1 MNDVFY
7 ICDRKKC
14 EPCYSACRHTTDITH
29 ALNFEKDD
37 DMLGYVEKDKE
48 DQNMSKADVNYYETK
63 EGTVKKF
70 EEELKD
76 WLMNRE
82 NMEQQFYTSTIHIL
96 NRNDICTFD
105 QLRHAIEHPKKTI
118 WYFDLRGIGPSKAIC
133 LERFVSYKLGKPI
146 PHKDPT
152 IEELKAQI
160 NELNREINQ
169 LRKGRSTNA

>member
-7 ICDRKKC
+7 ICDREKC
-14 EPCYSACRHTTDITH
+14 ENCFSECKHTTDITH
-29 ALNFEKDD
+29 ALNFEKLFDGVY
-37 DMLGYVEKDKE
+37 MEKEE
-48 DQNMSKADVNYYETK
+48 DLSMSKADVNYYETK
-63 EGTVKKF
+63 EGTIKKF

-82 NMEQQFYTSTIHIL
+82 NMDQQFYTSTIHML
-96 NRNDICTFD
+96 NRNHIYTFD
-105 QLRHAIEHPKKTI
+105 QLSHAIKHPKKNI

-152 IEELKAQI
+152 IEELKAQV
-160 NELNREINQ
+160 NELNREINR
-169 LRKGRSTNA
+169 LRKERNTNA